1 MSVMPSRFLTEN
13 PAGQNKVAKK
23 MSFASLSNPDMKL
36 ASLLLAAFATFT
48 FAADWPAWR
57 GPTGDGHAAT
67 GQQLPVKWD
76 ESENLVWKAA
86 VRGRGHGSPI
96 VIGDRVLLGTA
107 DVETDEQLVLSFD
120 RSTGKQLWQSVV
132 HRGNLNTKGHKIS
145 SQASSDVVS
154 DGERLFVNFL
164 NDGAIFTTALDLK
177 GKQLWQRRV
186 CDFQVHQG
194 FGSSPVVYQNMVLV
208 SADHRGGGKMTGL
221 NKLTGEIVWQQDRP
235 PVANYATPAVLTAAG
250 KVQAV
255 LAGCNKVESF
265 DPLTGTK
272 LWSIDGSTEET
283 VVTAVTDGSRVFLGG
298 GYPKNHTMALEA
310 DGSGQ
315 IAWENVTKT
324 YVPSMLVKNGHVFA
338 VSDAGRAICW
348 KSATGEERWN
358 EKVDRE
364 FYGSPVMA
372 DSRIYVTSKGGVT
385 SVFEATPEKFTL
397 LSQNQLGD
405 ECFSSP
411 AICDN
416 RIYLRSAKTSPT
428 RQEYLWCVGE

>member
-1 MSVMPSRFLTEN
+1 MKIYVLP
-13 PAGQNKVAKK
+13 
-23 MSFASLSNPDMKL
+23 FALCF
-36 ASLLLAAFATFT
+36 AALVTPLI
-48 FAADWPAWR
+48 AADWPAWR
-57 GPTGDGHAAT
+57 GPTGDGHAAA
-67 GQQLPVKWD
+67 GQTLPVKW
-76 ESENLVWKAA
+76 SEGDGVLWKAE

-96 VIGDRVLLGTA
+96 VVGDHVYLATA
-107 DVETDEQLVLSFD
+107 DVETEEQLVLCFD
-120 RSTGKQLWQSVV
+120 RANGKKLWEAVV
-132 HRGNLNTKGHKIS
+132 HHGNLNTKGHKVS

-164 NDGAIFTTALDLK
+164 NNAAIFTTALDFS
-177 GKQLWQRRV
+177 GKQLWQRRL

-194 FGSSPVVYQNMVLV
+194 FGSSPVVYQNIVLV

-221 NKLTGEIVWQQDRP
+221 NKLNGAIVWQHDRP
-235 PVANYATPAVLTAAG
+235 PVANYATPGIVNAAG

-310 DGSGQ
+310 DGSGK

-338 VSDAGRAICW
+338 VGDAGRAVCW
-348 KSATGEERWN
+348 KSATGEELWN

-364 FYGSPVMA
+364 FFGSPVMA
-372 DSRIYVTSKGGVT
+372 DSRIYATSKGGVT
-385 SVFEATPEKFTL
+385 SVFEATPEKFLL

-411 AICDN
+411 AICGN
-416 RIYLRSAKTSPT
+416 HIYLRSAKTNPT

>member
-1 MSVMPSRFLTEN
+1 
-13 PAGQNKVAKK
+13 
-23 MSFASLSNPDMKL
+23 
-36 ASLLLAAFATFT
+36 
-48 FAADWPAWR
+48 
-57 GPTGDGHAAT
+57 
-67 GQQLPVKWD
+67 
-76 ESENLVWKAA
+76 
-86 VRGRGHGSPI
+86 
-96 VIGDRVLLGTA
+96 
-107 DVETDEQLVLSFD
+107 
-120 RSTGKQLWQSVV
+120 VV

-154 DGERLFVNFL
+154 DGERLFVNFF
-164 NDGAIFTTALDLK
+164 NNGAIFTTALDLS

-194 FGSSPVVYQNMVLV
+194 FGSSPVIYQNIVLV

-235 PVANYATPAVLTAAG
+235 PVANYASPGIVNAAG

-265 DPLTGTK
+265 DPLTGKK

-310 DGSGQ
+310 DGSGK

-338 VSDAGRAICW
+338 VGDAGRAVCW
-348 KSATGEERWN
+348 KSATGEELWN
-358 EKVDRE
+358 EKWIASSTARP
-364 FYGSPVMA
+364 SWPTRA
-372 DSRIYVTSKGGVT
+372 ST
-385 SVFEATPEKFTL
+385 
-397 LSQNQLGD
+397 
-405 ECFSSP
+405 SP
-411 AICDN
+411 AKAASPPSSKP
-416 RIYLRSAKTSPT
+416 RRRSSLLLVAKPT
-428 RQEYLWCVGE
+428 RRRMLQQPRHLRQSHLPPLRQDQSDTAGVSVVRR

>member
-1 MSVMPSRFLTEN
+1 
-13 PAGQNKVAKK
+13 
-23 MSFASLSNPDMKL
+23 MKL
-36 ASLLLAAFATFT
+36 APLLLAAFATSIL
-48 FAADWPAWR
+48 AADWPAWR
-57 GPTGDGHAAT
+57 GPTGDGHAAA
-67 GQQLPVKWD
+67 GQKLPVKWS
-76 ESENLVWKAA
+76 ESENLIWKAE

-96 VIGDRVLLGTA
+96 VMGGQVLLATA
-107 DVETDEQLVLSFD
+107 DVETEEQLVLSFD
-120 RSTGKQLWQSVV
+120 RATGKSRWEAVV

-164 NDGAIFTTALDLK
+164 NNGAIFTTALDLS

-194 FGSSPVVYQNMVLV
+194 FGSSPVVYQSIVLV

-235 PVANYATPAVLTAAG
+235 PVANYASPGIVNAAG
-250 KVQAV
+250 QVQAV

-265 DPLTGTK
+265 DPLTGKK

-283 VVTAVTDGSRVFLGG
+283 VVTAVTDGRRVFLGG

-310 DGSGQ
+310 DGSGK

-324 YVPSMLVKNGHVFA
+324 YVPSMIVKSGHVFA
-338 VSDAGRAICW
+338 VGDAGRAVCW
-348 KSATGEERWN
+348 NSATGEERWS

-397 LSQNQLGD
+397 LGQNPLGD
-405 ECFSSP
+405 ESFSSP
-411 AICDN
+411 TICDD
-416 RIYLRSAKTSPT
+416 RIYLRSANTSAT
-428 RQEYLWCVGE
+428 RQEFLWCVGE

>member
-1 MSVMPSRFLTEN
+1 
-13 PAGQNKVAKK
+13 
-23 MSFASLSNPDMKL
+23 MKL
-36 ASLLLAAFATFT
+36 APLLLAAFATSIL
-48 FAADWPAWR
+48 AADWPAWR
-57 GPTGDGHAAT
+57 GPTGDGHAAA
-67 GQQLPVKWD
+67 GQKLPVKWS
-76 ESENLVWKAA
+76 ESENLIWKAE

-96 VIGDRVLLGTA
+96 VMGGQVLLATA
-107 DVETDEQLVLSFD
+107 DVETEEQLVLSFD
-120 RSTGKQLWQSVV
+120 RATGKSRWEAVV

-164 NDGAIFTTALDLK
+164 NNGAIFTTALDLS

-194 FGSSPVVYQNMVLV
+194 FGSSPVVYQNIVLV

-235 PVANYATPAVLTAAG
+235 PVANYASPGIVNAAG
-250 KVQAV
+250 QVQAV

-265 DPLTGTK
+265 DPLTGKK

-283 VVTAVTDGSRVFLGG
+283 VVTAVTDGRRVFLGG

-310 DGSGQ
+310 DGSGK

-324 YVPSMLVKNGHVFA
+324 YVPSMIVKSGHVFA
-338 VSDAGRAICW
+338 VGDAGRAVCW
-348 KSATGEERWN
+348 NSATGEERWS

-397 LSQNQLGD
+397 LGQNPLGD
-405 ECFSSP
+405 ESFSSP
-411 AICDN
+411 TICDD
-416 RIYLRSAKTSPT
+416 RIYLRSANTSAT
-428 RQEYLWCVGE
+428 RQEFLWCVGE

>member
-1 MSVMPSRFLTEN
+1 MTTQAISIRISTP
-13 PAGQNKVAKK
+13 
-23 MSFASLSNPDMKL
+23 MKI
-36 ASLLLAAFATFT
+36 APLLLAAFATSI

-57 GPTGDGHAAT
+57 GPTGDGHAAA
-67 GQQLPVKWD
+67 GQKLPVKWS
-76 ESENLVWKAA
+76 ESENLIWKAA

-96 VIGDRVLLGTA
+96 VVGDQVLLATA
-107 DVETDEQLVLSFD
+107 DVETEEQLVLSFD
-120 RSTGKQLWQSVV
+120 RATGKSRWESVV
-132 HRGNLNTKGHKIS
+132 HFGNLNTKGHKIS

-164 NDGAIFTTALDLK
+164 NNGAIFTTALDLS

-186 CDFQVHQG
+186 CEFQVHQG
-194 FGSSPVVYQNMVLV
+194 FGSSPVIYQNIVLV

-235 PVANYATPAVLTAAG
+235 PVANYASPGIVTAAG

-265 DPLTGTK
+265 DPLTGKK

-310 DGSGQ
+310 DGSGK

-324 YVPSMLVKNGHVFA
+324 YVPSMIVNNGHVFA
-338 VSDAGRAICW
+338 VGDAGRAVCW
-348 KSATGEERWN
+348 NSATGEERWN

-364 FYGSPVMA
+364 FYCSPVMA
-372 DSRIYVTSKGGVT
+372 DSRIYVTSKAGVT

-397 LSQNQLGD
+397 LGQNALGD
-405 ECFSSP
+405 ECFSTP

-428 RQEYLWCVGE
+428 RQEFLWCVGE

>member
-1 MSVMPSRFLTEN
+1 MITRSIL
-13 PAGQNKVAKK
+13 
-23 MSFASLSNPDMKL
+23 L
-36 ASLLLAAFATFT
+36 AST
-48 FAADWPAWR
+48 FAASSLFSADWPAWR
-57 GPTGDGHAAT
+57 GPTGDGHAAP
-67 GQQLPVKWD
+67 GQKLPVKWS

-96 VIGDRVLLGTA
+96 VIGDQVLLATA
-107 DVETDEQLVLSFD
+107 DVETEEQLVLSFD
-120 RSTGKQLWQSVV
+120 RATGKSRWEAVV

-154 DGERLFVNFL
+154 DGERLYVNFL
-164 NDGAIFTTALDLK
+164 NNGAVFTTALDLK

-194 FGSSPVVYQNMVLV
+194 FGSSPVLYQNIVLV

-221 NKLTGEIVWQQDRP
+221 NKITGEIVWQQDRP
-235 PVANYATPAVLTAAG
+235 PVANYASPGIVTAAG

-265 DPLTGTK
+265 DPLTGKK

-298 GYPKNHTMALEA
+298 GYPKRHTMAVEA
-310 DGSGQ
+310 DGSGK
-315 IAWENVTKT
+315 IAWENVTQT

-338 VSDAGRAICW
+338 VGDAGRATCW
-348 KSATGEERWN
+348 ESATGKELWS

-372 DSRIYVTSKGGVT
+372 DTRIYVTSKAGVT

-397 LSQNQLGD
+397 LGQNTLGD
-405 ECFSSP
+405 ESFSTP

-428 RQEYLWCVGE
+428 RQEFLWCVGE

>member
-1 MSVMPSRFLTEN
+1 MNIRTLLYAFVIATTSIF
-13 PAGQNKVAKK
+13 AG
-23 MSFASLSNPDMKL
+23 
-36 ASLLLAAFATFT
+36 
-48 FAADWPAWR
+48 DWPAWR
-57 GPTGDGHAAT
+57 GPTGDGHAAP
-67 GQQLPVKWD
+67 GQKLPVKWR

-96 VIGDRVLLGTA
+96 VVGDQVLLATA
-107 DVETDEQLVLSFD
+107 DVETEEQLVLSFD
-120 RSTGKQLWQSVV
+120 RATGKSRWEAVV

-164 NDGAIFTTALDLK
+164 NNGAIFTTALDLS
-177 GKQLWQRRV
+177 GKQLWQHRV

-194 FGSSPVVYQNMVLV
+194 FGSSPVIHQSIVLV

-221 NKLTGEIVWQQDRP
+221 DKLTGKVVWQQDRP
-235 PVANYATPAVLTAAG
+235 PVANYASPGIVNAAG

-265 DPLTGTK
+265 DPLTGKK

-283 VVTAVTDGSRVFLGG
+283 VVTAVTDGSRIFLGG

-310 DGSGQ
+310 DGSGK

-324 YVPSMLVKNGHVFA
+324 YVPSMIVKNGHVFA
-338 VSDAGRAICW
+338 VGDGGRAVCW
-348 KSATGEERWN
+348 KSATGEELWN

-372 DSRIYVTSKGGVT
+372 DSRIYVTSKSGVT

-397 LSQNQLGD
+397 LGQNPLGD
-405 ECFSSP
+405 ECFSTP

>member
-1 MSVMPSRFLTEN
+1 
-13 PAGQNKVAKK
+13 
-23 MSFASLSNPDMKL
+23 MKL
-36 ASLLLAAFATFT
+36 APLLLAAFATSIL
-48 FAADWPAWR
+48 AADWPAWR
-57 GPTGDGHAAT
+57 GPTGDGHAAA
-67 GQQLPVKWD
+67 GQKLPVKWS
-76 ESENLVWKAA
+76 ESENLIWKAE

-96 VIGDRVLLGTA
+96 VMGGQVLLATA
-107 DVETDEQLVLSFD
+107 DVETEEQLVLSFD
-120 RSTGKQLWQSVV
+120 RATGKSRWEAVV

-164 NDGAIFTTALDLK
+164 NNGAIFTTALDLS

-194 FGSSPVVYQNMVLV
+194 FGSSPVVYQNIVLV

-235 PVANYATPAVLTAAG
+235 PVANYASPGIVNAAG
-250 KVQAV
+250 QVQAV

-265 DPLTGTK
+265 DPLTGKK
-272 LWSIDGSTEET
+272 LWSIHGSTEET
-283 VVTAVTDGSRVFLGG
+283 VVTAVTDGRRVFLGG

-310 DGSGQ
+310 DGSGK

-324 YVPSMLVKNGHVFA
+324 YVPSMIVKSGHVFA
-338 VSDAGRAICW
+338 VGDAGRAVCW
-348 KSATGEERWN
+348 NSATGEERWS

-397 LSQNQLGD
+397 LGQNPLGD
-405 ECFSSP
+405 ESFSTP
-411 AICDN
+411 TICDD
-416 RIYLRSAKTSPT
+416 RIYLRSAKTSAT
-428 RQEYLWCVGE
+428 RQEFLWCVGE

>member
-1 MSVMPSRFLTEN
+1 V
-13 PAGQNKVAKK
+13 
-23 MSFASLSNPDMKL
+23 
-36 ASLLLAAFATFT
+36 LLA
-48 FAADWPAWR
+48 
-57 GPTGDGHAAT
+57 
-67 GQQLPVKWD
+67 
-76 ESENLVWKAA
+76 
-86 VRGRGHGSPI
+86 
-96 VIGDRVLLGTA
+96 TA
-107 DVETDEQLVLSFD
+107 DVETEEQLVLCID
-120 RSTGKQLWQSVV
+120 RGTGKQLWEAVV

-164 NDGAIFTTALDLK
+164 NNGAIFTTALDLS

-194 FGSSPVVYQNMVLV
+194 FGSSPVVYQNIVLL

-265 DPLTGTK
+265 DPITGTK

-298 GYPKNHTMALEA
+298 GYPKNHTLALEA
-310 DGSGQ
+310 DGSGK

-338 VSDAGRAICW
+338 IGDAGRAACW
-348 KSATGEERWN
+348 KSATGEELWN

-372 DSRIYVTSKGGVT
+372 DSRIYVTSKSGIT

-397 LSQNQLGD
+397 LGQNQLGD
-405 ECFSSP
+405 ECFSTP

>member
-1 MSVMPSRFLTEN
+1 
-13 PAGQNKVAKK
+13 
-23 MSFASLSNPDMKL
+23 MKL
-36 ASLLLAAFATFT
+36 APLFLAAFATSI

-57 GPTGDGHAAT
+57 GPAGDGHAAA
-67 GQQLPVKWD
+67 GQKLPVKWS

-96 VIGDRVLLGTA
+96 VVGDQVLLATA
-107 DVETDEQLVLSFD
+107 DVETEEQLVLSFD
-120 RSTGKQLWQSVV
+120 RATGKSRWETVV
-132 HRGNLNTKGHKIS
+132 HRENLNTKGHKIS

-164 NDGAIFTTALDLK
+164 NNGAIFTTALDLN

-194 FGSSPVVYQNMVLV
+194 FGSSPVIYQNIVLV

-235 PVANYATPAVLTAAG
+235 PVANYASPGIVNAAG
-250 KVQAV
+250 MVQAV

-265 DPLTGTK
+265 DPLTGKK

-310 DGSGQ
+310 DGSGK
-315 IAWENVTKT
+315 IAWENGTKT
-324 YVPSMLVKNGHVFA
+324 YVPSMIVKNGHVFA
-338 VSDAGRAICW
+338 VGDAGRAVCW
-348 KSATGEERWN
+348 HSASGEERWN
-358 EKVDRE
+358 EKIDRE

-372 DSRIYVTSKGGVT
+372 DSRIYVTSKSGVT
-385 SVFEATPEKFTL
+385 SVFEATPDKFAL
-397 LSQNQLGD
+397 LGQNPLGD
-405 ECFSSP
+405 ESFSTP
-411 AICDN
+411 AICDD
-416 RIYLRSAKTSPT
+416 RIYLRSAKTSPI
-428 RQEYLWCVGE
+428 RQEFLWCVGE

>member
-1 MSVMPSRFLTEN
+1 MTTQAISIRISTP
-13 PAGQNKVAKK
+13 
-23 MSFASLSNPDMKL
+23 MKI
-36 ASLLLAAFATFT
+36 APLLLAAFATSI

-57 GPTGDGHAAT
+57 GPTGDGHATAD
-67 GQQLPVKWD
+67 QKLPVKW
-76 ESENLVWKAA
+76 SETDNLIWKTA

-96 VIGDRVLLGTA
+96 VVGDQVLLATA
-107 DVETDEQLVLSFD
+107 DVETEEQLVLSFD
-120 RSTGKQLWQSVV
+120 RATGKSRWESVV
-132 HRGNLNTKGHKIS
+132 HFGNLNTKGHKIS

-164 NDGAIFTTALDLK
+164 NNGAIFTTALDLS

-194 FGSSPVVYQNMVLV
+194 FGSSPVIYQNIVLV

-221 NKLTGEIVWQQDRP
+221 NKLSGEIVWQQDRP
-235 PVANYATPAVLTAAG
+235 PVANYATPGIVNAAG
-250 KVQAV
+250 KAQAV

-265 DPLTGTK
+265 DPLTGKK

-310 DGSGQ
+310 DGSGK

-324 YVPSMLVKNGHVFA
+324 YVPSMIVKNGHVFA
-338 VSDAGRAICW
+338 VGDAGRAVCW
-348 KSATGEERWN
+348 NSATGEERWS

-372 DSRIYVTSKGGVT
+372 DSRIYVTSKSGVT

-397 LSQNQLGD
+397 LGQNPLGD
-405 ECFSSP
+405 ESFSTP

-416 RIYLRSAKTSPT
+416 RIYLRSAKTSLT
-428 RQEYLWCVGE
+428 RQEFLWCVGE

>member
-1 MSVMPSRFLTEN
+1 
-13 PAGQNKVAKK
+13 
-23 MSFASLSNPDMKL
+23 MKL
-36 ASLLLAAFATFT
+36 APLLLAAFATSIL
-48 FAADWPAWR
+48 AADWPAWR
-57 GPTGDGHAAT
+57 GPTGDGHAAA
-67 GQQLPVKWD
+67 GQKLPVKWS
-76 ESENLVWKAA
+76 ESENLIWKAE

-96 VIGDRVLLGTA
+96 VMGGQVLLATA
-107 DVETDEQLVLSFD
+107 DVETEEQLVLSFD
-120 RSTGKQLWQSVV
+120 RATGKSRWEAVV

-164 NDGAIFTTALDLK
+164 NNGAIFTTALDLS

-194 FGSSPVVYQNMVLV
+194 FGSSPVVYQSIVLV

-235 PVANYATPAVLTAAG
+235 PVANYASPGIVNAAG
-250 KVQAV
+250 QVQAV

-265 DPLTGTK
+265 DPLTGQM

-283 VVTAVTDGSRVFLGG
+283 VVTAVTDGRRVFLGG

-310 DGSGQ
+310 DGSGK

-324 YVPSMLVKNGHVFA
+324 YVPSMIVKSGHVFA
-338 VSDAGRAICW
+338 VGDAGRAVCW
-348 KSATGEERWN
+348 NSATGEERWS

-397 LSQNQLGD
+397 LGQNPLGD
-405 ECFSSP
+405 ESFSTP
-411 AICDN
+411 TICDD
-416 RIYLRSAKTSPT
+416 RIYLRSANTSAT
-428 RQEYLWCVGE
+428 RQEFLWCVGE

>member
-1 MSVMPSRFLTEN
+1 MLR
-13 PAGQNKVAKK
+13 PA
-23 MSFASLSNPDMKL
+23 SC
-36 ASLLLAAFATFT
+36 
-48 FAADWPAWR
+48 
-57 GPTGDGHAAT
+57 
-67 GQQLPVKWD
+67 
-76 ESENLVWKAA
+76 
-86 VRGRGHGSPI
+86 
-96 VIGDRVLLGTA
+96 
-107 DVETDEQLVLSFD
+107 
-120 RSTGKQLWQSVV
+120 
-132 HRGNLNTKGHKIS
+132 
-145 SQASSDVVS
+145 
-154 DGERLFVNFL
+154 RL
-164 NDGAIFTTALDLK
+164 
-177 GKQLWQRRV
+177 Q
-186 CDFQVHQG
+186 
-194 FGSSPVVYQNMVLV
+194 
-208 SADHRGGGKMTGL
+208 
-221 NKLTGEIVWQQDRP
+221 
-235 PVANYATPAVLTAAG
+235 AAG

-310 DGSGQ
+310 DGSGK

-338 VSDAGRAICW
+338 VGDAGRAVCW
-348 KSATGEERWN
+348 KSATGEELWN

-385 SVFEATPEKFTL
+385 SVFEATPEKFLL

-411 AICDN
+411 AICGN

>member
-1 MSVMPSRFLTEN
+1 
-13 PAGQNKVAKK
+13 
-23 MSFASLSNPDMKL
+23 
-36 ASLLLAAFATFT
+36 
-48 FAADWPAWR
+48 
-57 GPTGDGHAAT
+57 
-67 GQQLPVKWD
+67 
-76 ESENLVWKAA
+76 
-86 VRGRGHGSPI
+86 
-96 VIGDRVLLGTA
+96 
-107 DVETDEQLVLSFD
+107 VETEEQLVLCID
-120 RSTGKQLWQSVV
+120 RGTGKQLWEAVV

-164 NDGAIFTTALDLK
+164 NNGAIFTTALDLS

-194 FGSSPVVYQNMVLV
+194 FGSSPVVYQNIVLL

-265 DPLTGTK
+265 DPITGTK

-298 GYPKNHTMALEA
+298 GYPKNHTLALEA
-310 DGSGQ
+310 DGSGK

-338 VSDAGRAICW
+338 IGDAGRAACW
-348 KSATGEERWN
+348 KSATGEELWN

-372 DSRIYVTSKGGVT
+372 DSRIYVTSKSGIT

-397 LSQNQLGD
+397 LGQNQLGD
-405 ECFSSP
+405 ECFSTP

>member
-1 MSVMPSRFLTEN
+1 
-13 PAGQNKVAKK
+13 
-23 MSFASLSNPDMKL
+23 MKL
-36 ASLLLAAFATFT
+36 APLFLAAFATSI

-57 GPTGDGHAAT
+57 GPAGDGHAAA
-67 GQQLPVKWD
+67 GQKLPVKWS

-96 VIGDRVLLGTA
+96 VVGDQVLLATA
-107 DVETDEQLVLSFD
+107 DMETEEQLVLSFD
-120 RSTGKQLWQSVV
+120 RATGKSRWEAVV
-132 HRGNLNTKGHKIS
+132 HRENLNTKGHKIS

-164 NDGAIFTTALDLK
+164 NNGAIFTTALDLN

-194 FGSSPVVYQNMVLV
+194 FGSSPVIYQNIVLV

-235 PVANYATPAVLTAAG
+235 PVANYASPGIVNAAG
-250 KVQAV
+250 LVQAV

-265 DPLTGTK
+265 DPLTGKK

-310 DGSGQ
+310 DGSGK

-324 YVPSMLVKNGHVFA
+324 YVPSMIVKNGHVFA
-338 VSDAGRAICW
+338 VGDAGRAVCW
-348 KSATGEERWN
+348 HSATGEERWN

-397 LSQNQLGD
+397 LGQNSLGD

-411 AICDN
+411 AICDD
-416 RIYLRSAKTSPT
+416 RIYLRSAKTSPI
-428 RQEYLWCVGE
+428 RQEFLWCVGE

>member
-1 MSVMPSRFLTEN
+1 
-13 PAGQNKVAKK
+13 
-23 MSFASLSNPDMKL
+23 MKL
-36 ASLLLAAFATFT
+36 APLLLAAFATSIL
-48 FAADWPAWR
+48 AADWPAWR
-57 GPTGDGHAAT
+57 GPTGDGHAAA
-67 GQQLPVKWD
+67 GQKLPVKWS
-76 ESENLVWKAA
+76 ESENLIWKAE

-96 VIGDRVLLGTA
+96 VMGGQVLLATA
-107 DVETDEQLVLSFD
+107 DVETEEQLVLSFD
-120 RSTGKQLWQSVV
+120 RATGKSRWEAVV

-154 DGERLFVNFL
+154 DGVRLFVNFL
-164 NDGAIFTTALDLK
+164 NNGAIFTTALDLS

-194 FGSSPVVYQNMVLV
+194 FGSSPVVYQNIVLV

-235 PVANYATPAVLTAAG
+235 PVANYASPGIVNAAG
-250 KVQAV
+250 QVQAV

-265 DPLTGTK
+265 DPLTGKK

-283 VVTAVTDGSRVFLGG
+283 VVTAVTDGRRVFLGG

-310 DGSGQ
+310 DGSGK

-324 YVPSMLVKNGHVFA
+324 YVPSMIVKSGHVFA
-338 VSDAGRAICW
+338 VGDAGRAVCW
-348 KSATGEERWN
+348 NSATGEERWS

-397 LSQNQLGD
+397 LGQNLLGD
-405 ECFSSP
+405 ESFSTP
-411 AICDN
+411 TICDD
-416 RIYLRSAKTSPT
+416 RIYLRSAKTSAT
-428 RQEYLWCVGE
+428 RQEFLWCVGE

>member
-1 MSVMPSRFLTEN
+1 
-13 PAGQNKVAKK
+13 
-23 MSFASLSNPDMKL
+23 MKL
-36 ASLLLAAFATFT
+36 APLLLAAFATSIL
-48 FAADWPAWR
+48 AADWPAWR
-57 GPTGDGHAAT
+57 GPTGDGHAAA
-67 GQQLPVKWD
+67 GQKLPVKWS
-76 ESENLVWKAA
+76 ESENLIWKAE

-96 VIGDRVLLGTA
+96 VMGGQVLLATA
-107 DVETDEQLVLSFD
+107 DVETEEQLVLSFD
-120 RSTGKQLWQSVV
+120 RATGKSRWEAVV

-164 NDGAIFTTALDLK
+164 NNGAIFTTALDLS

-194 FGSSPVVYQNMVLV
+194 FGSSPVVYQNIVLV

-221 NKLTGEIVWQQDRP
+221 NILTGEIVWQQDRP
-235 PVANYATPAVLTAAG
+235 PVANYASPGIVNAAG
-250 KVQAV
+250 QVQAV

-265 DPLTGTK
+265 DPLTGKK

-283 VVTAVTDGSRVFLGG
+283 VVTAVTDGRRVFLGG

-310 DGSGQ
+310 DGSGK

-324 YVPSMLVKNGHVFA
+324 YVPSMIVKSGHVFA
-338 VSDAGRAICW
+338 VGDAGRAVCW
-348 KSATGEERWN
+348 NSATGEERWS

-397 LSQNQLGD
+397 LGQNPLGD
-405 ECFSSP
+405 ESFSTP
-411 AICDN
+411 TICDD
-416 RIYLRSAKTSPT
+416 RIYLRSANTSAT
-428 RQEYLWCVGE
+428 RQEFLWCVGE

>member
-1 MSVMPSRFLTEN
+1 MRCDSD
-13 PAGQNKVAKK
+13 AQ
-23 MSFASLSNPDMKL
+23 L
-36 ASLLLAAFATFT
+36 AALPVPFMICLRSLLLLFLTVSALSAASL

-57 GPTGDGHAAT
+57 GPTGDGQAAP
-67 GQQLPVKWD
+67 GQTLPVKWSED
-76 ESENLVWKAA
+76 ENLLWKAE

-96 VIGDRVLLGTA
+96 VVGDQVLLATA
-107 DVETDEQLVLSFD
+107 DVETEEQLVLSFD
-120 RSTGKQLWQSVV
+120 RATGKSRWETVV

-164 NDGAIFTTALDLK
+164 NDGAIFTTALDLS
-177 GKQLWQRRV
+177 GKPLWQHRV

-194 FGSSPVVYQNMVLV
+194 FGSSPVIYQNIVLV

-221 NKLTGEIVWQQDRP
+221 DKLTGKVVWQQDRP
-235 PVANYATPAVLTAAG
+235 PVANYASPGIVTAAG

-265 DPLTGTK
+265 DPLTGKK

-283 VVTAVTDGSRVFLGG
+283 VVTAVADGSRVFLGG

-310 DGSGQ
+310 DGSGK

-324 YVPSMLVKNGHVFA
+324 YVPSLLVKNGHVFG
-338 VSDAGRAICW
+338 VGDAGRAVCW
-348 KSATGEERWN
+348 NSATGEERWN

-372 DSRIYVTSKGGVT
+372 DSRIYITSKSGVT

-397 LSQNQLGD
+397 LSQNALGD
-405 ECFSSP
+405 ESFSTP

-416 RIYLRSAKTSPT
+416 RIYLRSAKTGPT

>member
-1 MSVMPSRFLTEN
+1 
-13 PAGQNKVAKK
+13 
-23 MSFASLSNPDMKL
+23 MKL
-36 ASLLLAAFATFT
+36 APLLLAAFATSIL
-48 FAADWPAWR
+48 AADWPAWR
-57 GPTGDGHAAT
+57 GPTGDGHAAA
-67 GQQLPVKWD
+67 GQKLPVKWS
-76 ESENLVWKAA
+76 ESENLIWKAE

-96 VIGDRVLLGTA
+96 VMGGQVLLATA
-107 DVETDEQLVLSFD
+107 DVETEEQLVLSFD
-120 RSTGKQLWQSVV
+120 RATGKSRWEAVV

-164 NDGAIFTTALDLK
+164 NNGAIFTTALDLS

-194 FGSSPVVYQNMVLV
+194 FGSSPVVYQNIVLV

-235 PVANYATPAVLTAAG
+235 PVANYASPGIVNAAG
-250 KVQAV
+250 QVQAV

-265 DPLTGTK
+265 DPLTGKK

-283 VVTAVTDGSRVFLGG
+283 VVTAVTDGRRVFLGG

-310 DGSGQ
+310 DGSGK

-324 YVPSMLVKNGHVFA
+324 YVPSMIVKSGHVFA
-338 VSDAGRAICW
+338 VGDAGRAVCW
-348 KSATGEERWN
+348 NSATGEERWS

-385 SVFEATPEKFTL
+385 SVFEATAEKFTL
-397 LSQNQLGD
+397 LGQNPLGD
-405 ECFSSP
+405 ESFSTP
-411 AICDN
+411 TICDD
-416 RIYLRSAKTSPT
+416 RIYLRSAKTSAT
-428 RQEYLWCVGE
+428 RQEFLWCVGE

>member
-1 MSVMPSRFLTEN
+1 MNISAFLL
-13 PAGQNKVAKK
+13 
-23 MSFASLSNPDMKL
+23 FASLVTTPL
-36 ASLLLAAFATFT
+36 I
-48 FAADWPAWR
+48 AADWPAWR
-57 GPTGDGHAAT
+57 GPTGDGHAAS
-67 GQQLPVKWD
+67 GQTLPVKWN
-76 ESENLVWKAA
+76 ESDGVLWKAE

-96 VIGDRVLLGTA
+96 VVGDHVYLATA
-107 DVETDEQLVLSFD
+107 DVETEEQLVLCFD
-120 RSTGKQLWQSVV
+120 RANGKKLWEAVV
-132 HRGNLNTKGHKIS
+132 HHSNLNTKGHKVS

-154 DGERLFVNFL
+154 DGEQLFVNFL
-164 NDGAIFTTALDLK
+164 NNAAIYTTALDFS

-194 FGSSPVVYQNMVLV
+194 FGSSPVVYQNIVLV

-221 NKLTGEIVWQQDRP
+221 NKLNGEIVWQHDRP
-235 PVANYATPAVLTAAG
+235 PVANYATPGIVNAAG

-265 DPLTGTK
+265 NPLTGTK

-310 DGSGQ
+310 DGSGK
-315 IAWENVTKT
+315 IAWESVTKT

-338 VSDAGRAICW
+338 VGDAGRAVCW
-348 KSATGEERWN
+348 KSATGEEQWN

-364 FYGSPVMA
+364 FFGSPVMA

-385 SVFEATPEKFTL
+385 SVFEATPEKFLL

-405 ECFSSP
+405 ESYSSP

>member
-1 MSVMPSRFLTEN
+1 
-13 PAGQNKVAKK
+13 
-23 MSFASLSNPDMKL
+23 MKL
-36 ASLLLAAFATFT
+36 APLFLAAFATSI

-57 GPTGDGHAAT
+57 GPAGDGHAAA
-67 GQQLPVKWD
+67 GQKLPVKWS

-96 VIGDRVLLGTA
+96 VVGDQVLLATA
-107 DVETDEQLVLSFD
+107 DVETEEQLVLSFD
-120 RSTGKQLWQSVV
+120 RATGKSRWETVV
-132 HRGNLNTKGHKIS
+132 HRENLNTKGHKIS

-164 NDGAIFTTALDLK
+164 NNGAIFTTALDLN

-194 FGSSPVVYQNMVLV
+194 FGSSPVIYQNIVLV

-235 PVANYATPAVLTAAG
+235 PVANYASPGIVNAAG
-250 KVQAV
+250 LVQAV

-265 DPLTGTK
+265 DPLTGKK

-310 DGSGQ
+310 DGSGK

-324 YVPSMLVKNGHVFA
+324 YVPSMIVKNGHVFA
-338 VSDAGRAICW
+338 VGDAGRAVCW
-348 KSATGEERWN
+348 HSASGEERWN

-385 SVFEATPEKFTL
+385 SVFEATPDKFAL
-397 LSQNQLGD
+397 LGQNPLGD
-405 ECFSSP
+405 ESFSTP
-411 AICDN
+411 AICDD
-416 RIYLRSAKTSPT
+416 RIYLRSAKTSPI
-428 RQEYLWCVGE
+428 RQEFLWCVGE

>member
-1 MSVMPSRFLTEN
+1 M
-13 PAGQNKVAKK
+13 K
-23 MSFASLSNPDMKL
+23 FASLLIATLCTS
-36 ASLLLAAFATFT
+36 SL

-57 GPTGDGHAAT
+57 GPTGDGHAAA
-67 GQQLPVKWD
+67 GQKLPVKWS
-76 ESENLVWKAA
+76 ESENVLWKAE

-96 VIGDRVLLGTA
+96 VIGDQVLLATA
-107 DVETDEQLVLSFD
+107 DVETDEQLVLCFD
-120 RSTGKQLWQSVV
+120 RGTGKSLWEAVV
-132 HRGNLNTKGHKIS
+132 HRGNLNNKGHKIS

-164 NDGAIFTTALDLK
+164 NNGAIFTTALDLS

-194 FGSSPVVYQNMVLV
+194 FGSSPVVYQNIVLV

-235 PVANYATPAVLTAAG
+235 PVANYATPAVFTAAG

-310 DGSGQ
+310 DGSGK

-324 YVPSMLVKNGHVFA
+324 YVPSMLVKNGHVFT
-338 VSDAGRAICW
+338 VGDAGRAVCW
-348 KSATGEERWN
+348 KSATGEELWN

-372 DSRIYVTSKGGVT
+372 DFRIYATSKGGVT

-397 LSQNQLGD
+397 LGQNQLGD
-405 ECFSSP
+405 ECFSTP

-416 RIYLRSAKTSPT
+416 RIFLRSAKTSPT